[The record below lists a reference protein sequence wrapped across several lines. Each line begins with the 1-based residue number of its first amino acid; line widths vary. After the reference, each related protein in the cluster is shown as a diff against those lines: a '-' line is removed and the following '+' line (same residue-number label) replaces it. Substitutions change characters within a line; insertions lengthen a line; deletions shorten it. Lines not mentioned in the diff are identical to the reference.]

1 MDSKAKKAPSMAL
14 NVKKFYN
21 ACNPDKTLNMGI
33 AEDRQYYIN
42 FSSVR
47 GGEIVEELGQAI
59 ALSDRQTC
67 QFFTGHIGCGK
78 STELLRLKAELEQQ
92 GFHVVY
98 FLSTDDL
105 DMADLDISDILL
117 VIARNVSESL
127 EAVDINLKPGY
138 FADLF
143 TEISAFLQTPVDIGV
158 EAGWSVG
165 VAKITAKTKESPRAR
180 SQLREYLEKRT
191 SNILESINYELLI
204 PAIEELKRRGKEGLV
219 VIIDN
224 LDRVPDT
231 PKPWGRPQ
239 PEYLFIDRGDQLS
252 GLKCHLVYT
261 VPLGL
266 IFSSESGR
274 MQDRLGDVRVLP
286 MVPVQLRDGS
296 DYQEGI
302 ARLRHMA
309 MVRAFPNLAQDEDE
323 LLKLVTEV
331 FDSFETLDRL
341 CRVSG
346 GHVRN
351 LLRLLHT
358 CIPKKRL
365 PISRDSLESVVRQ
378 FCNQR
383 TLGLKDEDW
392 NLLRQVAQQKK
403 VRGVEGE
410 RTLLRSML
418 VFEYR
423 DQDGSWFDINPVL
436 AEAKEFKL

>member
-1 MDSKAKKAPSMAL
+1 MILD
-14 NVKKFYN
+14 VRRFYN

-42 FSSVR
+42 FSAVR

-59 ALSDRQTC
+59 TLSDRPTC
-67 QFFTGHIGCGK
+67 QLFTGHVGCGK
-78 STELLRLKAELEQQ
+78 STELLRLKTELEQQ

-98 FLSTDDL
+98 FQSTEDL

-117 VIARNVSESL
+117 VIARNISESL
-127 EAVDINLKPGY
+127 EAVDIKLKPGY

-143 TEISAFLQTPVDIGV
+143 AEAAAFLQTPVDIGV
-158 EAGWSVG
+158 EAGLSIG
-165 VAKITAKTKESPRAR
+165 IAKITAKTKESPKAR
-180 SQLREYLEKRT
+180 SQLREYLERRT
-191 SNILESINYELLI
+191 SNILESINDELLL
-204 PAIEELKRRGKEGLV
+204 PATKELKQRGKEGLV
-219 VIIDN
+219 VIVDN
-224 LDRVPDT
+224 LDRVHDT
-231 PKPWGRPQ
+231 PKSWGRPQ

-261 VPLGL
+261 IPLGL
-266 IFSSESGR
+266 IFSNESGKL
-274 MQDRLGDVRVLP
+274 QDRLGNTRVLP

-302 ARLRHMA
+302 ARLRHMV
-309 MVRAFPNLAQDEDE
+309 MVRAFPHLAQDEDE
-323 LLKLVTEV
+323 LLKFVGEV
-331 FDSFETLDRL
+331 FDSCETLDRL

-358 CIPKKRL
+358 CIPKKRP
-365 PISRDSLESVVRQ
+365 PISRSSLDNVVRE

-383 TLGLKDEDW
+383 ILGLMDDEW
-392 NLLRQVAQQKK
+392 NLLRHVAQQKK
-403 VRGVEGE
+403 VRGEQGYT
-410 RTLLRSML
+410 TLLRSML

-436 AEAKEFKL
+436 AEAKEFRP